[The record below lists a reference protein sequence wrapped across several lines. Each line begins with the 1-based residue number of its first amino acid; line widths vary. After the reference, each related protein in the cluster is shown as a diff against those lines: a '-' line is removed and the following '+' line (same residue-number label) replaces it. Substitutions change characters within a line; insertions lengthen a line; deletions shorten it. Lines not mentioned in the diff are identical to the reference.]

1 MGNFECLQADTSFSF
16 STDYED
22 SEAGLFPIASRFNH
36 ACNPIQTVDWHY
48 NDDNQTLEMIVQ
60 ADVVKAGEELTISY
74 DSLSPLG
81 LYDRYGFK
89 CSCGGCPGLSD
100 EELAER
106 EKSQW

>member
-1 MGNFECLQADTSFSF
+1 M
-16 STDYED
+16 
-22 SEAGLFPIASRFNH
+22 
-36 ACNPIQTVDWHY
+36 QTVDWHY
-48 NDDNQTLEMIVQ
+48 NDDDQTLEMVVQ
-60 ADVVKAGEELTISY
+60 AEVVKVGEELTISY